1 LETELTK
8 EEKRQKFWWEVRD
21 LIIGA
26 ALPFMLLIIF
36 STTIIMFASLDDTAI
51 EALAIVGG
59 EVLVIAAYIIFG
71 RQNGAT
77 AYRKYI
83 LGSKKRQFGTEDKKA
98 IYKTGEYALWKG
110 ALIGFLTTLLFIIFQ
125 IINLAAPN
133 NFCQFILLY
142 ACGWAYYPLTIFNL
156 PEGLN
161 FIMIIIPV
169 ASHMLGYFLGKKK
182 EIKMQERVAEEQ
194 AKQKNKKKKK

>member
-1 LETELTK
+1 MTK
-8 EEKRQKFWWEVRD
+8 AERKQKFWWEVRD

-51 EALAIVGG
+51 KILAIVGG
-59 EVLVIAAYIIFG
+59 EALVIASYIIFG

-98 IYKTGEYALWKG
+98 IYKTGEYAIWKG
-110 ALIGFLTTLLFIIFQ
+110 VVIALITTTLFVIFE
-125 IINLAAPN
+125 IVNLIVPN
-133 NFCQFILLY
+133 KFAQFILLY
-142 ACGWAYYPLTIFNL
+142 ACGWAYYPLTSFGL

-161 FIMIIIPV
+161 FIMIVIPV
-169 ASHMLGYFLGKKK
+169 ASHLIGYVLGKNK
-182 EIKMQERVAEEQ
+182 EVKMQERIAEE
-194 AKQKNKKKKK
+194 AEKQKNKKKKK